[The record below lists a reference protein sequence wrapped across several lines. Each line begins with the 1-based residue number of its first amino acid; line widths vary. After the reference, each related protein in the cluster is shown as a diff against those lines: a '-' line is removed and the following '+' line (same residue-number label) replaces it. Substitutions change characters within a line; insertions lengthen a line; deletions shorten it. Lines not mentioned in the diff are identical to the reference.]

1 MKFGD
6 NYLEELENFMYL
18 CSVVNLQGGT
28 DMGVKGQ
35 DICILH
41 LIAMFTNIHLF
52 NSNIKS
58 VVLYGVE
65 TWRTTT
71 IINKL

>member
-41 LIAMFTNIHLF
+41 LIAMFINIHLF